1 MDSENGRTTLNL
13 THMVRP
19 AIEPETPGGPVPGL
33 VLLHGRGADE
43 EDLMG
48 LEGALDPR
56 FTIVSP
62 RAPFRFGPG
71 YAWYLMTQVGR
82 PDDDSMRTSIEELRA
97 FIAGLPSAHGIDPGR
112 VYLLGFSQGAI
123 VSSALAMMIPDSIAG
138 VVMHSGYVA
147 AEHSALDLNPG
158 GLASKPF
165 FVAHGKYD
173 DVIPVTWGRDGQEYL
188 EAVGADV
195 IYKEYP
201 IGHSIS
207 EESLYDLSD
216 WLTAHLDKTGNKE
229 SQ

>member
-1 MDSENGRTTLNL
+1 MDDSAERTSLNL

-19 AIEPETPGGPVPGL
+19 ALERAGDDENPPCL

-56 FTIVSP
+56 FTIISP

-71 YAWYLMTQVGR
+71 YAWYHLSQVGS
-82 PDDDSMRTSIEELRA
+82 PDEESLQTSLQELRT
-97 FIAGLPSAHGIDPGR
+97 FIEGLPGAYDIDAGR
-112 VYLLGFSQGAI
+112 LYLLGFSQGAI
-123 VSSALAMMIPDSIAG
+123 LSSGLAMLMPDAIVG
-138 VVMHSGYVA
+138 VVMHSGYVLA
-147 AEHSALDLNPG
+147 QHG
-158 GLASKPF
+158 GLELPSDGLAGKPF

-173 DVIPVTWGRDGQEYL
+173 DVIPVTWGRDAQEYL
-188 EAVGADV
+188 EAAGADV
-195 IYKEYP
+195 LYREYP

-207 EESLYDLSD
+207 EESLYDMSE
-216 WLTAHLDKTGNKE
+216 WLTAHLDGQIRHD